1 MHSFALASAKDH
13 TGILRAQVFHGSRS
27 ACLHHSCQLLA
38 AHRAQSTS
46 RREPSLAAGARR
58 APLVNEFGD
67 YWISFARMLGSDLN
81 ASAEALQAL
90 AMLRPNPAVARV

>member
-1 MHSFALASAKDH
+1 MVHLVHHLIVHNRHLA
-13 TGILRAQVFHGSRS
+13 VN
-27 ACLHHSCQLLA
+27 LA
-38 AHRAQSTS
+38 TVWQQGHVVHLSSTNS
-46 RREPSLAAGARR
+46 EIRT
-58 APLVNEFGD
+58 